1 MRTMVVSLA
10 VAAVVVLALVVFV
23 ARRDRTR
30 RPSDE
35 DPGAVRQA
43 GADQHRHD
51 AQRQAASGLADRHR
65 NPPST

>member
-10 VAAVVVLALVVFV
+10 MMLVLALVLVVFV

-35 DPGAVRQA
+35 DSAAVHQA
-43 GADQHRHD
+43 RADQHRHD
-51 AQRQAASGLADRHR
+51 AQRQVASGLAERHR

>member
-1 MRTMVVSLA
+1 MVVSLA
-10 VAAVVVLALVVFV
+10 MMLVLALALVVFV

-35 DPGAVRQA
+35 DSAAVHQA
-43 GADQHRHD
+43 RADQHRHD
-51 AQRQAASGLADRHR
+51 AQRQVASGLAERHR

>member
-10 VAAVVVLALVVFV
+10 MMLVLVLALVGFV

-35 DPGAVRQA
+35 DSAAVHQA
-43 GADQHRHD
+43 RADQHRHD
-51 AQRQAASGLADRHR
+51 AQRQVASGLAERHR

>member
-1 MRTMVVSLA
+1 MLVSLA
-10 VAAVVVLALVVFV
+10 VIVVVVLALVVFV

-35 DPGAVRQA
+35 DPAAVRQA
-43 GADQHRHD
+43 GADHHRHD
-51 AQRQAASGLADRHR
+51 AQRQIAAGLAERHR

>member
-1 MRTMVVSLA
+1 MRTLVVSLA

-23 ARRDRTR
+23 ARRDRAR
-30 RPSDE
+30 HSPDE
-35 DPGAVRQA
+35 DSAAIRRA

-51 AQRQAASGLADRHR
+51 AQRHAASGIAERHR

>member
-1 MRTMVVSLA
+1 MRTMLVSLA
-10 VAAVVVLALVVFV
+10 VVVVAMLALVVFV

-35 DPGAVRQA
+35 DSAAVRRA

-51 AQRQAASGLADRHR
+51 AQRQAGAGIAERHR
-65 NPPST
+65 NSPSV

>member
-10 VAAVVVLALVVFV
+10 MMLVLVLALVVFV

-35 DPGAVRQA
+35 DSAAVHQA
-43 GADQHRHD
+43 RADQHRHD
-51 AQRQAASGLADRHR
+51 AQRQVASGLAERHR

>member
-10 VAAVVVLALVVFV
+10 MMLVLALALVVFV

-35 DPGAVRQA
+35 DSAAVHQA
-43 GADQHRHD
+43 RADQHRHD
-51 AQRQAASGLADRHR
+51 AQRQVASGLAERHR

>member
-10 VAAVVVLALVVFV
+10 MMLALALALVVFV

-35 DPGAVRQA
+35 DSAAVHQA
-43 GADQHRHD
+43 RADQHRHD
-51 AQRQAASGLADRHR
+51 AQRQVASGLAERHR